1 MINDVITN
9 GWKTLRALGESEG
22 LEGNPYFLLR
32 TLTPSYA
39 EYVPYIVD
47 WVTSHLPWCSYAR
60 AKMADG
66 MEVDVASVL
75 SAAEKDA
82 EGKFKS
88 IDVKKDIDPD
98 LDVGNLLAIDLQPID
113 LRELRWV

>member
-1 MINDVITN
+1 
-9 GWKTLRALGESEG
+9 
-22 LEGNPYFLLR
+22 
-32 TLTPSYA
+32 
-39 EYVPYIVD
+39 
-47 WVTSHLPWCSYAR
+47 
-60 AKMADG
+60 MADG

-88 IDVKKDIDPD
+88 IDVKKDIDPE

-113 LRELRWV
+113 LRELRWVTTHVWWVVHVREVSIYKWLLFRLAKRKYYNFKWATFASEYRAKF

>member
-22 LEGNPYFLLR
+22 LEGNPYFMSR
-32 TLTPSYA
+32 TLTPNT
-39 EYVPYIVD
+39 IVD
-47 WVTSHLPWCSYAR
+47 LVTSHLPWCSYAR

-88 IDVKKDIDPD
+88 VDVTKDIDPE
-98 LDVGNLLAIDLQPID
+98 LDVGNLSAIDLQPID